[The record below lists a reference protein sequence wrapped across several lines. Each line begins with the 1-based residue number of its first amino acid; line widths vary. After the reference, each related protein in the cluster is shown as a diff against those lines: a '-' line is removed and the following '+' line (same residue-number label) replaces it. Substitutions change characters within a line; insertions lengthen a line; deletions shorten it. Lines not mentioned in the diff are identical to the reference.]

1 MNKTDQLMNDIF
13 AGLQEQ
19 MPQIDNPEQ
28 MANDIMSKIQ
38 PRIRRS
44 RVPWIVTIRACSL
57 AASLLLIFGYVFLH
71 ASSSDVSVQ
80 DEDFLYSYQN
90 KVSSKMAGHSLDD
103 YKYYMEKKVFVKN
116 TYELLI
122 KNAYENKD

>member
-38 PRIRRS
+38 PRIRS
-44 RVPWIVTIRACSL
+44 KAPWIVTIRACSL

-71 ASSSDVSVQ
+71 ASSSDVSFQ
-80 DEDFLYSYQN
+80 NEDFLYSYQS
-90 KVSSKMAGHSLDD
+90 KVSSKMADHSLDD
-103 YKYYMEKKVFVKN
+103 YRDYIEKKVFVKN

>member
-13 AGLQEQ
+13 VGLQEQ

-38 PRIRRS
+38 PRIRS
-44 RVPWIVTIRACSL
+44 KAPWIVTIRACSL

-71 ASSSDVSVQ
+71 ASSSDISFQ

-103 YKYYMEKKVFVKN
+103 YRDYIEKKVFVKN